1 MCFFI
6 IKLFL
11 TFLVSNVSNLKCE
24 SKIHRMRVLNIST
37 FYTCSK
43 SRFTQPTE
51 KSVSSMLSSISVSE
65 KKNLSSV
72 FISRTVLKL
81 CEHSWYCAWFAASS
95 FFTAVE
101 FWSWFATRCRS
112 MFPSFRNNFLCPL
125 LLSFTFSPFRKYT
138 QKFPSI
144 VVGFHVVYR
153 QYDGGSFLRK
163 SINFDHSSFL
173 IGEYRFLFTTK
184 FRWIISC
191 EYAFQMLLF
200 GMWSQKHWKEFKG
213 VN

>member
-11 TFLVSNVSNLKCE
+11 TFLVSNVSNLKCD

-37 FYTCSK
+37 FYTWSK

-81 CEHSWYCAWFAASS
+81 SEHSWYCAWFAASS

-138 QKFPSI
+138 PKFPSI

-163 SINFDHSSFL
+163 SINFDHTSFL
-173 IGEYRFLFTTK
+173 IGEYRF
-184 FRWIISC
+184 
-191 EYAFQMLLF
+191 
-200 GMWSQKHWKEFKG
+200 
-213 VN
+213 